1 MTPQNVAT
9 QAQHHCPRIPLKPP
23 GRNLPKLP
31 LLVVMCTGNLC
42 RSPMAEAL
50 LKHHLDAMGGR
61 ATIISRGMDCRNGVL
76 PHPHAVQVAQQARVP
91 LDPARRSA
99 ALSSAEV
106 SAATVIWVMQAWQRR
121 TLLRR
126 YPEASGKTF
135 LLCDD
140 QDVPDPVDRSP
151 RFFETVWSQIDLAVQ
166 RWGATLLASRL
177 IATDDTKN
185 NS

>member
-9 QAQHHCPRIPLKPP
+9 QAQHHSPRVPLKPP

-31 LLVVMCTGNLC
+31 LLVVICTGNLC

-50 LKHHLDAMGGR
+50 LNHHLQTMGGR
-61 ATIISRGMDCRNGVL
+61 AAIISRGMNCRNGVL
-76 PHPHAVQVAQQARVP
+76 PHPCAVQVAQQARVP
-91 LDPARRSA
+91 FDPARRSA

-121 TLLRR
+121 ALLRR

-140 QDVPDPVDRSP
+140 QDVPDPVNQSP
-151 RFFETVWSQIDLAVQ
+151 RFFQAVWSQIDLAAQ
-166 RWGATLLASRL
+166 RWVATLLASRL
-177 IATDDTKN
+177 IASDDTQN
-185 NS
+185 HS